1 MPSRTA
7 SGEENELERH
17 LARRRTWEPKDDGSV
32 TGSDLAS
39 GRTSR
44 AGSVVSDLSRAGT
57 AQDQPS
63 AKELDEQRRKGSR
76 KDSVRDE

>member
-17 LARRRTWEPKDDGSV
+17 LARRRTWEPKDDISEP
-32 TGSDLAS
+32 AS

-44 AGSVVSDLSRAGT
+44 AGSVVSDLSRPST
-57 AQDQPS
+57 AHDLP
-63 AKELDEQRRKGSR
+63 AVDEMDEQRRKGLGKER
-76 KDSVRDE
+76 IVWD